1 MGVARNIVGTFIV
14 ADRMSFNAAVLEI
27 HQSVS
32 AKQKSV
38 TAIMTV
44 ETGRMK
50 MGANLMVS
58 QNLVVL
64 MIYRIIYQ

>member
-1 MGVARNIVGTFIV
+1 MRVAHIIVGTFIV
-14 ADRMSFNAAVLEI
+14 AERMSFNAAVLEI

-32 AKQKSV
+32 AKQKSA

-50 MGANLMVS
+50 MGAKFLLS
-58 QNLVVL
+58 QN
-64 MIYRIIYQ
+64 